1 MSKPLHRTLTIIGCG
16 NVGKTLA
23 RLWVSNRTLTVLD
36 VLNRTTESAQR
47 AISFIGAGCAA
58 SDYANLRPA
67 DIYMIATPDDRIA
80 ACCDE
85 LARAGYL
92 SADTVVFHCSGALP
106 SIELRSAIREG
117 ASVASIH
124 PIRSFAVPE
133 QVAQNFSGTY
143 CGVEGDPH
151 ALAILGEA
159 FSGIGAELVPIQAV
173 SKTLYHS
180 AAVFACNYLPTLL
193 DVAQEAYVKS
203 GIPSDIALKLMEP
216 LVRET
221 IDNIFRLGPANA
233 LSGPIARG
241 DMVMVEKQ
249 QHAVAAWDRQYG
261 DLYQQFVTLTLALAA
276 SRNKPHT

>member
-1 MSKPLHRTLTIIGCG
+1 
-16 NVGKTLA
+16 
-23 RLWVSNRTLTVLD
+23 
-36 VLNRTTESAQR
+36 
-47 AISFIGAGCAA
+47 
-58 SDYANLRPA
+58 
-67 DIYMIATPDDRIA
+67 
-80 ACCDE
+80 
-85 LARAGYL
+85 
-92 SADTVVFHCSGALP
+92 
-106 SIELRSAIREG
+106 
-117 ASVASIH
+117 
-124 PIRSFAVPE
+124 VPE